1 VAVGPAARSSGRE
14 RLWLRRSKASRDQ
27 GGAGSKSKLKI
38 RRKPSASLAASGG
51 RPSLSLSNAAKEP
64 GRGADFTDA
73 AADPR
78 GARTDAASRTTRESE
93 IAGAYAAA
101 EVPMPP
107 SVRVIGLTAS
117 SRFEPDSRLVTVA
130 ELDTCRLQGSS

>member
-1 VAVGPAARSSGRE
+1 VAAGPAARSSGRE
-14 RLWLRRSKASRDQ
+14 RLWLRHSKASRDQ

-51 RPSLSLSNAAKEP
+51 RPSLSSAAKEP

>member
-14 RLWLRRSKASRDQ
+14 RLWLRHPKASRDQ

-51 RPSLSLSNAAKEP
+51 RPSLSSAAKEP

-78 GARTDAASRTTRESE
+78 GARTDAASRTTTRESE

-101 EVPMPP
+101 EVSMPP